1 MYFYFKLLEM
11 FKVSNPIEVF
21 YQYFPAASVE
31 YCFQMW
37 NHNKFHFKIN
47 KKRQTRLGD
56 YRYNPATKH
65 HAITV
70 NADLNPFSFL
80 VTYLHEVAHLI
91 TQVKYGSKVD
101 PHGKEW
107 KNEFIAV
114 AKPML
119 NTQVFPAFVL
129 AALNKYFLNPKASS
143 CSDHELQKAL
153 QWFDEGGDHLYL
165 SDIQIGKLFEF
176 NKRKF
181 QKEEIR
187 RTRILCKELAT
198 GKKYLIS
205 KMAKV
210 SALG

>member
-1 MYFYFKLLEM
+1 MSKI
-11 FKVSNPIEVF
+11 VNPKDVF
-21 YQYFPAASVE
+21 YQYFPASAVE
-31 YCFQMW
+31 YCFQLW
-37 NHNKFHFKIN
+37 QQYQFYFKIN

-56 YRYNPATKH
+56 YRFHTITKLH
-65 HAITV
+65 TITV
-70 NADLNPFSFL
+70 NADLNPLSFL

-91 TQVKYGSKVD
+91 NQVKNGSKVE

-107 KNEFIAV
+107 KNEFIAI

-119 NTQVFPAFVL
+119 NTEVFPSFVL
-129 AALNKYFLNPKASS
+129 DVLAKYFKNPKASS

-176 NKRKF
+176 NKRQF

-187 RTRILCKELAT
+187 RTRILCKEIAT

>member
-1 MYFYFKLLEM
+1 MTEVKSP
-11 FKVSNPIEVF
+11 KEVF
-21 YQYFPAASVE
+21 FQYFPASAVD
-31 YCFQMW
+31 YCFQLW
-37 NHNKFHFKIN
+37 LDHKFHFKIN

-56 YRYNPATKH
+56 YRYNPAQKLHT
-65 HAITV
+65 ITV

-80 VTYLHEVAHLI
+80 VTYLHEVAHL
-91 TQVKYGSKVD
+91 TNQVKHGSHVN

-107 KNEFIAV
+107 KTEFIAIS
-114 AKPML
+114 KPVL
-119 NTQVFPAFVL
+119 NTEVFPSFVL
-129 AALNKYFLNPKASS
+129 KALHDYFKNPKASS
-143 CSDHELQKAL
+143 CSDHGLQKAL

-176 NKRKF
+176 NQRKF

-187 RTRILCKELAT
+187 RTRVLCKEIKT

-210 SALG
+210 SALP